1 MASQAIIAS
10 PQPRRSR
17 KIGSSFIGYLLI
29 SPPVFLMGLL
39 IFYPALQSL
48 VRTLVIEADNGSTS
62 LSLERYIV
70 FFKNPIAISNLWFTI
85 WITLLIVAIL
95 FVVCFPLAIYLRF
108 SRSRIAGW
116 VQVLALFPLFVP
128 SIILAFALI
137 RFLGTHG
144 TLDTVLHNVGLIGYH
159 TAYLKP
165 QGIVI
170 GLVWDNL
177 PFTTL
182 ILTAGLRQIDDA
194 LIESARDVGA
204 DNWTVFRRIM
214 LPLVQ
219 RPALIVLCLN
229 FLGIFGAYTIPYLL
243 GPAAPQMMGP
253 YMQRTF
259 QDVNDINGAET
270 EAVITFLVCS
280 VVGILYIRSITRQR
294 TERT

>member
-1 MASQAIIAS
+1 MASQALPLPQQPKAPRTIAS
-10 PQPRRSR
+10 RLV
-17 KIGSSFIGYLLI
+17 GYALVAPPLL
-29 SPPVFLMGLL
+29 LMGLL

-48 VRTLVIEADNGSTS
+48 VRTLVIPSDSGGTS
-62 LSLERYIV
+62 LSLERYIHFFRDPISVSNLV
-70 FFKNPIAISNLWFTI
+70 FTIAI
-85 WITLLIVAIL
+85 TLMTVGLL
-95 FVVCFPLAIYLRF
+95 FVVCFPIAVYLRF
-108 SRSRIAGW
+108 SRSRIAAW
-116 VQVLALFPLFVP
+116 VQVLTLFPLFVP
-128 SIILAFALI
+128 SIILAFAMI

-144 TLDTVLHNVGLIGYH
+144 TLDTLLHAVGLTGYRQ
-159 TAYLKP
+159 AYLKP

-170 GLVWDNL
+170 GLLWDNL

-194 LIESARDVGA
+194 VIESARDVGA
-204 DNWTVFRRIM
+204 SSWQVFRRII

-229 FLGIFGAYTIPYLL
+229 FLGIFGAYTLPYLL

-259 QDVNDINGAET
+259 QDMNDINAAET

-280 VVGILYIRSITRQR
+280 VVGMLYIRSVTRQR
-294 TERT
+294 LERT